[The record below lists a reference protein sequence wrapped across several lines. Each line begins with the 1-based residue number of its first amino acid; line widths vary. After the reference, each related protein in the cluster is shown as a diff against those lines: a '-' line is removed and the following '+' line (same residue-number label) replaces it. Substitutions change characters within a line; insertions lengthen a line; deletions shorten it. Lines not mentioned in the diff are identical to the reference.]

1 MKYPVDHI
9 TYFETLEE
17 THFANVYKW
26 HTNISRLYK
35 QLCVSTL
42 AFPSKQWFTV
52 RKLFREAEH
61 KNVTKSQGNLLE
73 YVEQKQMQT
82 QV

>member
-1 MKYPVDHI
+1 MSTND
-9 TYFETLEE
+9 TLILADY
-17 THFANVYKW
+17 T
-26 HTNISRLYK
+26 S
-35 QLCVSTL
+35 VSTL
-42 AFPSKQWFTV
+42 AFPSKQWFTA

-61 KNVTKSQGNLLE
+61 KNVTKSQGNLLD